1 MLYRH
6 LANIQPLKEGRVIAI
21 GNFDGMHI
29 GHKRMINCLI
39 EMAKDNGLRAC
50 VILFEP
56 QPQQFFAKDNF
67 FRIMSFR
74 DKYSILTRMGVDE
87 VVCLKFDA
95 KLAKIS
101 HQDFYQDIL
110 KNKLNMQ
117 ALIIGHDFHF
127 GKDRLGDI
135 AFIKRQTSLEGLSLR
150 IVDPERCDSEIISS
164 SKIRTLI
171 QNNDLAGGAKLLG
184 ELYTISAKVIHG
196 KKLATQLGFKTA
208 NLALSDNV
216 VINNGVYVVKT
227 NIMDKIYYGVASIGV
242 RPTIGGTPRL
252 LEVHLFGDVGNI
264 YGVRIS
270 VGFIHFLRPE
280 KKFDS
285 LNELKIA
292 VKGDVKTAQLFIKAL
307 LINDKRV

>member
-6 LANIQPLKEGRVIAI
+6 IQPLTDDRAIAI
-21 GNFDGMHI
+21 GNFDGMHL
-29 GHKRMINCLI
+29 GHKHIISNLI
-39 EMAKDNGLRAC
+39 AIAKAKGLRSC

-56 QPQQFFAKDNF
+56 QPQQFFAKDHF
-67 FRIMSFR
+67 LRIMSFR
-74 DKYSILTRMGVDE
+74 DKYAILTQMGVDD
-87 VVCLKFDA
+87 VICLKFNA

-101 HQDFYQDIL
+101 HQDFYEEIL

-135 AFIKRQTSLEGLSLR
+135 AFIKNRASLEGLFLEV
-150 IVDPERCDSEIISS
+150 IEPELDNADIISS
-164 SKIRTLI
+164 SKIRELMQ
-171 QNNDLAGGAKLLG
+171 QNNLAKCEKLLG
-184 ELYTISAKVIHG
+184 GLYTISAKVMHG

-208 NLALSDNV
+208 NLALSDNM

-227 NIMDKIYYGVASIGV
+227 NIMGKIYYGVASIGV

-252 LEVHLFGDVGNI
+252 LEVHLFGDVGDI

-270 VGFIHFLRPE
+270 VGFIQFLRPE
-280 KKFDS
+280 QNFKS
-285 LNELKIA
+285 LDELKTAIE
-292 VKGDVKTAQLFIKAL
+292 KDVKMAQQAIKSFI
-307 LINDKRV
+307 IQR